1 MKKIDTNRLIPFD
14 IEEWRKD
21 KSQKVYTAQ
30 GIEVE
35 KLTDFGVGIAPL
47 RGIVGESIRAWMET
61 GITLGGIPSD
71 ALRLVKKWE
80 LAPPPHGRWHRSG
93 WTEEMLPEGFR
104 PMLDGEKF
112 QPGDE
117 IISCKGNWQN
127 ISSVLAGDLSDNIS
141 ASLDTRYSRTRR
153 TLHTEVQPKP
163 DLIPMSRDDFPDS
176 CMLLNP
182 NRNGFISRMV
192 CRTNS
197 SIKVNAY
204 GEVTYEKLLS
214 GGWMWKK
221 PGDDTWRICG
231 KPRVEREEIIVDG
244 LD

>member
-1 MKKIDTNRLIPFD
+1 MKKINTNLLIPFN

-35 KLTDFGVGIAPL
+35 KLTDFGVGNAPL
-47 RGIVGESIRAWMET
+47 RGIVWESIRAWMET
-61 GITLGGIPSD
+61 GVTLGGIPSD
-71 ALRLVKKWE
+71 SLRLVKKWE

-93 WTEEMLPEGFR
+93 WTEEMLPEGWR
-104 PMLDGEKF
+104 PMLYGEKF

-117 IISCKGNWQN
+117 IIHSKGYWEN
-127 ISSVLAGDLSDNIS
+127 ISNVLVGSTHWIP
-141 ASLDTRYSRTRR
+141 ASGDTRYSRTRR
-153 TLHTEVQPKP
+153 TLPEQNT

-182 NRNGFISRMV
+182 KLNGFISRIV

-197 SIKVNAY
+197 SMKVNAY

-214 GGWMWKK
+214 DGWMWKK
-221 PGDDTWRICG
+221 PGDDTWKPCG
-231 KPRVEREEIIVDG
+231 KPRVKREEINVDG